1 MGQQRS
7 QPAEPGRI
15 KKRLIPIV
23 GLLFVVLITA
33 GIFYFYREFP
43 EKVDELRSYSY
54 LGAFIIS
61 VTFNATLI
69 LPAGNMVILVA
80 LGANLPM
87 PGPVIVG
94 LVGGTGAAIGEMTGY
109 IAGRSGRSL
118 LARGSLYHRVE
129 TWVHRWGGLTI
140 FVFSIVPLVFD
151 LVGIAAGAM
160 RYRFWKFLLF
170 CWLGRM
176 VLYVTVITLV
186 ALGLKN
192 FFLWL

>member
-1 MGQQRS
+1 MNRQS
-7 QPAEPGRI
+7 APPAGPGWIR
-15 KKRLIPIV
+15 KQLVPIFS
-23 GLLFVVLITA
+23 LFFVAAITA
-33 GIFYFYREFP
+33 GIFYFYKEYP
-43 EKVDELRSYSY
+43 EKVNQLQSYSY

-69 LPAGNMVILVA
+69 LPAGNMVVLVA

-109 IAGRSGRSL
+109 IAGRSGRDL
-118 LARGSLYHRVE
+118 LARGNLYHRVE
-129 TWVHRWGGLTI
+129 HWVQRWGGLTI

-151 LVGIAAGAM
+151 LVGIATGAL
-160 RYRFWKFLLF
+160 RYSFWKFVLF

-176 VLYVTVITLV
+176 VLYVTVITL
-186 ALGLKN
+186 ASLGLKS
-192 FFLWL
+192 FFPWL

>member
-7 QPAEPGRI
+7 QPPEPGRI
-15 KKRLIPIV
+15 KKRLVSII
-23 GLLFVVLITA
+23 GLLFVVIITA
-33 GIFYFYREFP
+33 GVFYFYKEYP
-43 EKVDELRSYSY
+43 EKIGELQSYSY

-80 LGANLPM
+80 LGASMPM

-109 IAGRSGRSL
+109 VAGRSGRSL
-118 LARGSLYHRVE
+118 LTKGNLYHRVE
-129 TWVHRWGGLTI
+129 AWVKRWGGLTI

-151 LVGIAAGAM
+151 LVGIAAGAL
-160 RYRFWKFLLF
+160 RYRFWKFVLF

-176 VLYVTVITLV
+176 VLYVTVISLV
-186 ALGLKN
+186 TLGLKY
-192 FFLWL
+192 FLPWL

>member
-7 QPAEPGRI
+7 QPAEPGRG
-15 KKRLIPIV
+15 KKQLVPII
-23 GLLFVVLITA
+23 GLLFVVIITA
-33 GIFYFYREFP
+33 GIFYFYKEYP
-43 EKVDELRSYSY
+43 EKVGELKSYSY

-118 LARGSLYHRVE
+118 LARGNLYHRVE
-129 TWVHRWGGLTI
+129 HWVHRWGGLTI

-160 RYRFWKFLLF
+160 RYRFWKFVLF

-176 VLYVTVITLV
+176 VLYVTVISLA

-192 FFLWL
+192 IFPWL